1 MTRFPSAR
9 LNHKAI
15 LAFMQRSAVL
25 AGALVAAALTG
36 AQANAAGD
44 GLYQRN
50 AGVEAFIGVVPAE
63 ITKGHAPTGPEV
75 AMHGGVPTGGH
86 QYHLIAAV
94 FDAGTGKRIADAA
107 VTAQV
112 SGLGLAGAVKVL
124 DPMTIASTVT
134 YGAYLDLPGPD
145 LYAIVLT
152 IKRPAAEQPI
162 TLRFDYDHRNQ

>member
-50 AGVEAFIGVVPAE
+50 AGVEAFIGVVFPS
-63 ITKGHAPTGPEV
+63 
-75 AMHGGVPTGGH
+75 M
-86 QYHLIAAV
+86 
-94 FDAGTGKRIADAA
+94 R
-107 VTAQV
+107 V
-112 SGLGLAGAVKVL
+112 S
-124 DPMTIASTVT
+124 SRTVWS
-134 YGAYLDLPGPD
+134 
-145 LYAIVLT
+145 
-152 IKRPAAEQPI
+152 RHEQRWCEE
-162 TLRFDYDHRNQ
+162 TT